1 MQRQHCLQV
10 TTASTTG
17 HMRPP
22 QPSPQA
28 TCGQQ
33 ANQHNTSNRP
43 PAATQQSHQPPMH
56 MQVCQC
62 CLWATCGHH
71 SAVYQPSIHLQVC
84 QHCLWATCGHYS
96 AVYQPPTA
104 NQAIQH
110 SLRATY
116 GHSSS
121 YQHVPRSS
129 PATCSKTA
137 QCVSHLRPHS
147 TTQHRFGNTTATGVH
162 AGLAALS
169 TDHLRPPSSVY
180 CMLPATVSHSAKL
193 C

>member
-10 TTASTTG
+10 TCGHNSINYGPHAATTAQSAG
-17 HMRPP
+17 HLRPTS
-22 QPSPQA
+22 QP
-28 TCGQQ
+28 T
-33 ANQHNTSNRP
+33 HTSNRP

-56 MQVCQC
+56 MQVCQR
-62 CLWATCGHH
+62 
-71 SAVYQPSIHLQVC
+71 
-84 QHCLWATCGHYS
+84 CLWATCGHYS

-110 SLRATY
+110 SLRAIY

-129 PATCSKTA
+129 PATCSNTA
-137 QCVSHLRPHS
+137 QCISHLRPHS

-169 TDHLRPPSSVY
+169 TGHLRPPSSVY
-180 CMLPATVSHSAKL
+180 CMLPATVSHSAKP